1 VIRIKEMLTFVK
13 ISGGWLGDETMLL
26 LKKAVLWPKSI
37 F

>member
-13 ISGGWLGDETMLL
+13 ISGGWLGDENNAL
-26 LKKAVLWPKSI
+26 LKKAVLLPKSI